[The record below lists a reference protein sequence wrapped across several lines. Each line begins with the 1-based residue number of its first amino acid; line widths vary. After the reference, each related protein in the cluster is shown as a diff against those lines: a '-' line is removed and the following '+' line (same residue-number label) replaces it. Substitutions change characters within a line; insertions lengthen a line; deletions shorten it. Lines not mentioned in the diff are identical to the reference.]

1 MTDLSRRALLGAGAA
16 GMAAAAVAAAPI
28 AAEAAAPL
36 RVSGLYSRKRFL
48 PLRGRPMWL
57 SDGIRSWPV
66 RLGAVSDLSPAL
78 RGADGSFTLTFHS
91 TVAGPPQG
99 TYTLTYRGFVATT
112 MFVVPSDARRRTYQ
126 VVVNR
131 V

>member
-16 GMAAAAVAAAPI
+16 GVAAAVAAAPV

-36 RVSGLYSRKRFL
+36 RASGLYSRKRFL
-48 PLRGRPMWL
+48 SMRGRPMWL
-57 SDGIRSWPV
+57 TDGTTRWPV
-66 RLGAVSDLSPAL
+66 RLSAVSDLSPAL
-78 RGADGSFTLTFHS
+78 RGADGSFALTFRS

-99 TYTLTYRGFVATT
+99 TYTLAYRGFVPTT

-126 VVVNR
+126 AVVNR